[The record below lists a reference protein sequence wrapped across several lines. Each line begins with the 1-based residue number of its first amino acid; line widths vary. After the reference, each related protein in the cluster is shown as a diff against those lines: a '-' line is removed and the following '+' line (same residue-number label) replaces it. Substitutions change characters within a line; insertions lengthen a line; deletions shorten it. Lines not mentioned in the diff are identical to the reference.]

1 MKIGIVLPKKYR
13 LFQDIAAGI
22 TVGFIMIPQ
31 AMAFALLA
39 GVPPIYGLYG
49 CFIPVIVFAFF
60 ASSPFLSIG
69 PVSVIS
75 IFILQ
80 QVQPFAEPFSDEFVS
95 WVLLLGFMVGI
106 IQVGLG
112 IFKGAKYIEML
123 PKEIISGF
131 IHAAV
136 IIIVFSQLGAITT
149 LTFSREMNYL
159 QMIMTLMN
167 QFEQIHLF
175 SVFLF
180 FISIVLLFGIKFK
193 FKRFPMALTLLLI
206 TGFMAYAGRWETKG
220 VQLIGAI
227 PNGLPKLTFFD
238 LSVDRWIALLP
249 TALGLSFLASVG
261 SFIMGKAF
269 AEEQVTSYNP
279 NQEVIALGISKMI
292 GVFFGA
298 LVPVGSF
305 NRTLLNKASGAQTQI
320 AALVAASIVGLTLL
334 FLTPYVYYL
343 PMPVIAA
350 VIVFSVLFLLDIP
363 YVKNLWKEDKGKL
376 TGFSLTLLATL
387 FIGFTEG
394 ILIGFLFS
402 FVLKRTQAR
411 I

>member
-1 MKIGIVLPKKYR
+1 MKMGIVFPEKYR

-39 GVPPIYGLYG
+39 GIPPIYGLYG
-49 CFIPVIVFAFF
+49 CFIPVLVFAFF
-60 ASSPFLSIG
+60 ASSPYLSIG

-80 QVQPFAEPFSDEFVS
+80 QLQPLAEPFSADFVS

-106 IQVGLG
+106 IQVVIGL
-112 IFKGAKYIEML
+112 FKGAKYIEML

-149 LTFSREMNYL
+149 LTFPREMNYV
-159 QMIMTLMN
+159 QMIKITMDRA
-167 QFEQIHLF
+167 QEIHLF
-175 SVFLF
+175 SVSLF
-180 FISIVLLFGIKFK
+180 FISIVLLFGIKLK
-193 FKRFPMALTLLLI
+193 FKRFPMALTLLLV
-206 TGFMAYAGRWETKG
+206 TGLMAYFQHWESKG
-220 VQLIGAI
+220 IQLIGAI
-227 PNGLPKLTFFD
+227 PKGLPEFMLFDFSIHRWLT
-238 LSVDRWIALLP
+238 LLP
-249 TALGLSFLASVG
+249 TALGLSFLATVG

-269 AEEQVTSYNP
+269 AEEQVIPYNP
-279 NQEVIALGISKMI
+279 NKEVIALGVSKMV
-292 GVFFGA
+292 GAFFGA

-350 VIVFSVLFLLDIP
+350 IIVFSVLFLFDFP
-363 YVKNLWKEDKGKL
+363 YVKSLWKGNKGKL
-376 TGFSLTLLATL
+376 IGFSLTLLATL

-402 FVLKRTQAR
+402 FLLKRIQSSV
-411 I
+411 